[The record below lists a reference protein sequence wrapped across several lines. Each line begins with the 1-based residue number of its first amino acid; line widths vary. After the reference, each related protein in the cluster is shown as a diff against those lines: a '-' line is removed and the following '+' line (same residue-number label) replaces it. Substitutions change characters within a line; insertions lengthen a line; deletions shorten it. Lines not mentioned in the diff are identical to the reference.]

1 MKKITR
7 SFVVAGLLALATSV
21 NAQEHVW
28 KYVATGDAS
37 TYAIRDDGTLWSC
50 GWNEKGQL
58 GVPAVS
64 ERTAEWQCVGTD
76 TDWKKAIGGKAYA
89 FLSRKTVLF
98 GLLVHLR
105 AAFRVQVTV

>member
-58 GVPAVS
+58 GAPAVS

-76 TDWKKAIGGKAYA
+76 TWQGLRLLHKGRR
-89 FLSRKTVLF
+89 LSMGSRYIRERCA
-98 GLLVHLR
+98 GNR
-105 AAFRVQVTV
+105 

>member
-1 MKKITR
+1 MLMKKITR

-58 GVPAVS
+58 GAPAVS

-76 TDWKKAIGGKAYA
+76 TDWKKVIGGKAYEGVSK
-89 FLSRKTVLF
+89 LK
-98 GLLVHLR
+98 GLLLK
-105 AAFRVQVTV
+105 VTDYNCNI